1 MIETIDKL
9 IEFAKSRRYTQA
21 NIDLLMSAYEIARKY
36 SENKFRFR
44 KPSRPFLNHLVSTCA
59 ILMTTC
65 MNIETVVAGLLHSV
79 KDEIPKVHLKV
90 PLEPTVIQTNW
101 SSQIYS
107 LNKTVGEI
115 VDNYFDLSI
124 GNPEQIAFDK
134 VTNIQAAIM
143 AIQLAN
149 TTDMILAGEY
159 KT

>member
-1 MIETIDKL
+1 MIENINKL

-65 MNIETVVAGLLHSV
+65 MNIETVVTGLLHSV
-79 KDEIPKVHLKV
+79 KDEIPKVQ
-90 PLEPTVIQTNW
+90 PTVIKTNW

-115 VDNYFDLSI
+115 VDNYLNNYTKQYQVYDCCL
-124 GNPEQIAFDK
+124 
-134 VTNIQAAIM
+134 QA
-143 AIQLAN
+143 
-149 TTDMILAGEY
+149 DF
-159 KT
+159 

>member
-1 MIETIDKL
+1 MIETINKL
-9 IEFAKSRRYTQA
+9 TEFAKSKGYTQA
-21 NIDLLMSAYEIARKY
+21 NIELLTSAYEIARKY
-36 SENKFRFR
+36 SENKFRYR
-44 KPSRPFLNHLVSTCA
+44 KPSRPFINHLVSTCS

-65 MNIETVVAGLLHSV
+65 MTIETVVAGLLHSV
-79 KDEIPKVHLKV
+79 KDEIPKVQ
-90 PLEPTVIQTNW
+90 PTVIQTNW

-115 VDNYFDLSI
+115 VNNYFDLFI

-159 KT
+159 KL